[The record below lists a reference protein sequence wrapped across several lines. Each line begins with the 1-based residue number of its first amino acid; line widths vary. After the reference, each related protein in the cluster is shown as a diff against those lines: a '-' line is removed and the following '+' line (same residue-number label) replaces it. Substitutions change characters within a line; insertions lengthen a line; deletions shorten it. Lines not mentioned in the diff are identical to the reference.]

1 MVKLIHSKFPNTI
14 TKGVKIM
21 KLKRIISAMLAS
33 LLILTM
39 LPMSASAAKK
49 GIKLNKTSL
58 SLAVG
63 ETFTLTRTVTGYKK
77 YTVQWSSSDKT
88 VAAVSKG
95 KVTAKKEGTATITAR
110 IKGTEYKATCK
121 VTVTKKSSEKVDKVP
136 ASSASSAK
144 DFVSNIKI
152 GWNLGNSLDAAG
164 GYDVSSETAW
174 GNVKTT
180 KKLIT
185 EVKKA
190 GFNTVRIPVTW
201 GSHMDKNNKVNKA
214 WLDRVQ
220 EVVDYAYDNDMYIIL
235 NVHHDNKT
243 FPLDE
248 ASEKETTKKYKA
260 LWEQIAERFK
270 DYDEKLI
277 FEGRNEPS
285 TEGSPKQWV
294 GGTKEEWGVI
304 NRMYKVFVSTVRESG
319 GNNKTRFL
327 MIAPYSATSTS
338 LEAMNALEI
347 PDDDRI
353 IVEVHAYTPYKLALD
368 GDMSYTDF
376 DANAKKELDWVFDNI
391 NKAYISKGIPV
402 ILDECGYTNKGKM
415 DERIKAFKYM
425 ITTAKKYGIPCVI
438 WDNGAT
444 GEGGERHGYINR
456 TTCEWYFPDLIKAI
470 VDAAK

>member
-1 MVKLIHSKFPNTI
+1 MVKLIHSKFSNTI

-21 KLKRIISAMLAS
+21 KLKRIISAVLAS

-39 LPMSASAAKK
+39 LPVSAAAVKK

-58 SLAVG
+58 TLAVG
-63 ETFTLTRTVTGYKK
+63 EISTLTRTVTGYTK
-77 YTVQWSSSDKT
+77 YTVQWSSSDKA

-110 IKGTEYKATCK
+110 IKGTDYKATCK
-121 VTVTKKSSEKVDKVP
+121 VTVTKKSSGKGDK
-136 ASSASSAK
+136 ASASSAK
-144 DFVSNIKI
+144 EFVSNIKI
-152 GWNLGNSLDAAG
+152 GWNLGNSLDASG

-201 GSHMDKNNKVNKA
+201 GSHMNADGSLNKA

-235 NVHHDNKT
+235 NVHHDNGT
-243 FPLDE
+243 FPLDA

-260 LWEQIAERFK
+260 LWKQISERFK

-277 FEGRNEPS
+277 FEGRNEPR
-285 TEGSPKQWV
+285 TEGSANEWN
-294 GGTKEEWGVI
+294 GGTKAERDVL
-304 NRMYKVFVSTVRESG
+304 NRMYKVFVSTVRAG
-319 GNNKTRFL
+319 DGYNKTRFL
-327 MIAPYSATSTS
+327 ILAPYGATSTS
-338 LEAMNALEI
+338 YQAMTALEI

-353 IVEVHAYTPYKLALD
+353 IVAVHSYSPGNLALYGDENFTTFTED
-368 GDMSYTDF
+368 G
-376 DANAKKELDWVFDNI
+376 KKEIDWVFDNI

-402 ILDECGYTNKGKM
+402 ILDECGVTNRNN
-415 DERIKAFKYM
+415 DPERIKAYKYFLAA
-425 ITTAKKYGIPCVI
+425 AKKYGIPCVI

-444 GEGGERHGYINR
+444 GKGNEKYGLINR
-456 TTCEWYFPDLIKAI
+456 TTYEWYYPEVMKAI
-470 VDAAK
+470 MDAVK

>member
-1 MVKLIHSKFPNTI
+1 MKF
-14 TKGVKIM
+14 
-21 KLKRIISAMLAS
+21 KRIVSVLIAS

-121 VTVTKKSSEKVDKVP
+121 VTVTKKSSGKGDKTS
-136 ASSASSAK
+136 ASSSSAK

-152 GWNLGNSLDAAG
+152 GWNLGNTLDS
-164 GYDVSSETAW
+164 YFDKDNCSWIKNDLEFETSW

-190 GFNTVRIPVTW
+190 GFNTIRVPVSW
-201 GSHMDKNNKVNKA
+201 GNHIDENGKINKA

-220 EVVDYAYDNDMYIIL
+220 EVVDYAYDNDMYVIL

-353 IVEVHAYTPYKLALD
+353 IVEVHVYTPYKLALD

-444 GEGGERHGYINR
+444 GEGGEKHGYINR